1 MTDVCYTTVAII
13 ESRSRFLTNTFQGQQ
28 RPFFSCRKVRKGF
41 VPWYDA
47 WLLEGS
53 SPKNP
58 SIKNSF
64 GKIYYILAQLPVEK
78 RSLCTQ
84 FWNLISLGDHKFMSI
99 RLYVGNLPK
108 EEIDRDA
115 LAAMFA
121 DEGDQ
126 VSTKVIKDRKTGKCR
141 GFAFVTVPSDEV
153 ADQFIEKYNGQPFME
168 SPIKIEKALPRSKGE
183 EGEAATE
190 GNSAPKKKSPSPS
203 PSSGSKRSGK
213 KPASTQ
219 KQQGSI
225 QPDPR
230 WADELAKLKEM
241 LASANN

>member
-1 MTDVCYTTVAII
+1 
-13 ESRSRFLTNTFQGQQ
+13 
-28 RPFFSCRKVRKGF
+28 
-41 VPWYDA
+41 
-47 WLLEGS
+47 
-53 SPKNP
+53 
-58 SIKNSF
+58 
-64 GKIYYILAQLPVEK
+64 
-78 RSLCTQ
+78 
-84 FWNLISLGDHKFMSI
+84 MSI

-115 LAAMFA
+115 LANMFA
-121 DEGDQ
+121 EEGEQ

-141 GFAFVTVPSDEV
+141 GFAFVTVPNDEM
-153 ADQFIEKYNGQPFME
+153 ADRFIEKYNGQPFME

-183 EGEAATE
+183 EDSSSTE
-190 GNSAPKKKSPSPS
+190 GSNNAPKRKANN
-203 PSSGSKRSGK
+203 KRSSK
-213 KPASTQ
+213 KPSNNNQ

>member
-1 MTDVCYTTVAII
+1 
-13 ESRSRFLTNTFQGQQ
+13 
-28 RPFFSCRKVRKGF
+28 
-41 VPWYDA
+41 
-47 WLLEGS
+47 
-53 SPKNP
+53 
-58 SIKNSF
+58 
-64 GKIYYILAQLPVEK
+64 
-78 RSLCTQ
+78 
-84 FWNLISLGDHKFMSI
+84 MSI

-126 VSTKVIKDRKTGKCR
+126 VTTKVIKDRKTGKCR

-168 SPIKIEKALPRSKGE
+168 NPLKIEKALPRSKAEDGASA
-183 EGEAATE
+183 EG
-190 GNSAPKKKSPSPS
+190 GDAPKRKGPNSNKQRAKKQG
-203 PSSGSKRSGK
+203 GSV
-213 KPASTQ
+213 Q